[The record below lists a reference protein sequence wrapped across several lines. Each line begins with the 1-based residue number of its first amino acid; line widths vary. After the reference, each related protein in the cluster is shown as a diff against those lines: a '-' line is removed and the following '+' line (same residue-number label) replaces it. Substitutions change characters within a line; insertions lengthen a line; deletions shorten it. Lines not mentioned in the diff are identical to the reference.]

1 MQIDA
6 LRDSPLPLWQ
16 QPLFRRFV
24 RTLAG
29 LAIAAGFGYF
39 FVSRGN
45 LDQIDDSLERVNIG
59 LVFLAVGVYFLNIGF
74 QAIRWNYLIRHLGS
88 PGPRR
93 LLPAMLIGV
102 MGNNILPLRMGMVL
116 RAEYLWSRFRINA
129 PALFS
134 SVLLEGWLDGV
145 VLAIVF
151 VPALVLVGT
160 EEGIIRGVV
169 ISGGIAAGALLI
181 LRLGFSQ
188 RFGAF
193 WGRRSES
200 VMRWPSPAWLKRL
213 VAWLVGA
220 FASGLVSVRDNYT
233 LAMALVWTAA
243 AWLARAVEL
252 YIVGLAFGLDQPFP
266 DYLALTAALSAA
278 GIVQISPGNTGPY
291 EFVVAEVL
299 TSVGVARGDAAAYA
313 IVSHL
318 VLFLPV
324 TIVGGL
330 IFAWHRL
337 TLPGLIRSRR
347 VEAAVAKAAAAEP
360 ASERSALTGD

>member
-1 MQIDA
+1 WRVLPGPIWTWPVLSWSARVNCLFTMGLRACQPRAGAAAAGSVYNSARSAMQIDA

-145 VLAIVF
+145 VLAIVRTT
-151 VPALVLVGT
+151 PSSQPSRRTL
-160 EEGIIRGVV
+160 EN
-169 ISGGIAAGALLI
+169 SAGALMRKRDHRYSARSTI
-181 LRLGFSQ
+181 PMRS
-188 RFGAF
+188 
-193 WGRRSES
+193 GRMLFPITPMS
-200 VMRWPSPAWLKRL
+200 
-213 VAWLVGA
+213 
-220 FASGLVSVRDNYT
+220 
-233 LAMALVWTAA
+233 MA
-243 AWLARAVEL
+243 
-252 YIVGLAFGLDQPFP
+252 G
-266 DYLALTAALSAA
+266 
-278 GIVQISPGNTGPY
+278 
-291 EFVVAEVL
+291 
-299 TSVGVARGDAAAYA
+299 
-313 IVSHL
+313 
-318 VLFLPV
+318 
-324 TIVGGL
+324 
-330 IFAWHRL
+330 
-337 TLPGLIRSRR
+337 SRR
-347 VEAAVAKAAAAEP
+347 RGPGEP
-360 ASERSALTGD
+360 RWRIR